1 MDPFNPTDLDP
12 NGEPLPPAE
21 EETDNANRAGDALAD
36 VVGGAADGLDLVGSV
51 VEGVSSAAA
60 GVADAVGSVASGA
73 AELAGGA
80 VEAVGGVAEGLGSA
94 VEGVGAVAEGCGS
107 CSLALLLTLASVG
120 AAVAAVLR

>member
-1 MDPFNPTDLDP
+1 VDPFNPTDLDP

-80 VEAVGGVAEGLGSA
+80 VEA
-94 VEGVGAVAEGCGS
+94 EGCGS

>member
-1 MDPFNPTDLDP
+1 MTESDAA
-12 NGEPLPPAE
+12 GEPLPPMPPTD
-21 EETDNANRAGDALAD
+21 EETDNANRAGD
-36 VVGGAADGLDLVGSV
+36 VVAGAADGLDLVGSV

-60 GVADAVGSVASGA
+60 GVVDAVGSVASGA

-80 VEAVGGVAEGLGSA
+80 AEAVGGAAEGLGSA

-107 CSLALLLTLASVG
+107 CSLALLLMFASVG